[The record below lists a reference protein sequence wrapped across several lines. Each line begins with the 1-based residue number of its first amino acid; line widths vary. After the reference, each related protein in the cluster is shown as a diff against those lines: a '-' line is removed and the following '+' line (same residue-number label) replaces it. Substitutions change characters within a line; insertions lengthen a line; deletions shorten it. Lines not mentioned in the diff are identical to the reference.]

1 MPGGKRLYNVQK
13 YLEKIND
20 TSNSI
25 NKENIIYA
33 RVSSLQQINDLNRQI
48 KKLKDLY
55 PDYKLISDIGS
66 GINLNKRG
74 LKKII
79 DLAISGKI
87 NNLVVLYKDRLAR
100 FGYNLI

>member
-1 MPGGKRLYNVQK
+1 MPRGKRLYNVQK
-13 YLEKIND
+13 YLEKMND
-20 TSNSI
+20 NSKSI

-74 LKKII
+74 LKK
-79 DLAISGKI
+79 
-87 NNLVVLYKDRLAR
+87 
-100 FGYNLI
+100 

>member
-1 MPGGKRLYNVQK
+1 MPRGKRLYNVQK
-13 YLEKIND
+13 YLEKMND
-20 TSNSI
+20 NSKSI